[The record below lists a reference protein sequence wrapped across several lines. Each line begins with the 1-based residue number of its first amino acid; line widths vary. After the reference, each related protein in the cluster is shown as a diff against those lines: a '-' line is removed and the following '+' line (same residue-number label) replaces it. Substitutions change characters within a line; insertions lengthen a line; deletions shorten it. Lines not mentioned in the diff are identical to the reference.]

1 MVFLTR
7 AHVRLCQH
15 SHFSTICFISILIEQ
30 FDRQCQSESV
40 NGRTTCRI
48 YPRKEQKKDEV
59 SSSGLCGSITVQRL
73 SANVEGKCQTYS
85 RIGALTLVPLE
96 EEVTLP
102 NIKAACKAHFKT
114 NLERDVLL
122 VNEGL
127 LTQLLARF
135 KTGML
140 CTSDS

>member
-1 MVFLTR
+1 M
-7 AHVRLCQH
+7 
-15 SHFSTICFISILIEQ
+15 
-30 FDRQCQSESV
+30 

-59 SSSGLCGSITVQRL
+59 GSSGLCGSITVTVQRL
-73 SANVEGKCQTYS
+73 SANVEEKCQTYS